1 MDIPIKYKIIGIISP
16 IVTVLFGKFDVPL
29 QTLILFMAI
38 DYITGLLVAAVFKN
52 SLKSDDG
59 RLSSNAGLKG
69 IVKKGVML
77 MIVLIAYRLD
87 LMANTNIIRNTVIA
101 AFITNEV
108 ISINENAVLMG
119 IDVPKYFTDL
129 IKSRKE

>member
-1 MDIPIKYKIIGIISP
+1 MELKYKLIMIISP
-16 IVTVLFGKFDVPL
+16 IVTVLFGEFDVPL

-38 DYITGLLVAAVFKN
+38 DYITGLLVAAVFRS

-59 RLSSNAGLKG
+59 RLSSHAGLKG
-69 IVKKGVML
+69 IIKKGMML

-87 LMANTNIIRNTVIA
+87 LVANTNIIRNTVIA

-119 IDVPKYFTDL
+119 IDIPKYFVDL